1 MGSEALTRLRDEFR
15 HAFQEYLKQGDRMA
29 ELLHAS
35 ADSLTPERRT
45 ELREQQELLSA
56 ALERYETA
64 RQRYVQAVV
73 GEFAGLSAMG
83 LVHQ

>member
-1 MGSEALTRLRDEFR
+1 MGSESLTRLRDEFR

-29 ELLHAS
+29 ELLHAGS
-35 ADSLTPERRT
+35 DHVTPERRA
-45 ELREQQELLSA
+45 ELREQQELLNA
-56 ALERYETA
+56 ALQRYETA
-64 RQRYVQAVV
+64 RQKYVQAVV